1 MTVVSAPGAQPEGL
15 HILVVDDSPIMRKMV
30 IHALKVAG
38 VQAAS
43 IEQAAHGGEVLA
55 LLEQRPLDLVL
66 CDVHMPTMDGV
77 ELVHRL
83 AQQGRLRTLPVVMI
97 SSDRNDAQQA
107 ELQKLGVRG
116 YLYKPFYPEALGQ
129 MVRDAVAPQ
138 EAS

>member
-1 MTVVSAPGAQPEGL
+1 MSQAEREMDVVGL

-38 VQAAS
+38 VAAAN
-43 IEQAAHGGEVLA
+43 IEQAAHGAEVLD
-55 LLEQRPLDLVL
+55 LLEQRCPDLVL

-77 ELVHRL
+77 ELVRRL
-83 AQQGRLRTLPVVMI
+83 AQLGRLASLAVVMI

-107 ELQKLGVRG
+107 ELERLGVRG
-116 YLYKPFYPEALGQ
+116 YLHKPFYPEALGKV
-129 MVRDAVAPQ
+129 VRQALELE

>member
-1 MTVVSAPGAQPEGL
+1 VSLAEQSNLPAGL
-15 HILVVDDSPIMRKMV
+15 HIVVVDDSPIMRRMV

-38 VQAAS
+38 VVVAS

-55 LLEQRPLDLVL
+55 LLEQGRPDLVL

-83 AQQGRLRTLPVVMI
+83 AQQGKLQSLPIVMI

-107 ELQKLGVRG
+107 ELEKLGVRG
-116 YLYKPFYPEALGQ
+116 FLHKPFYPEALGKV
-129 MVRDAVAPQ
+129 VRDALGAK